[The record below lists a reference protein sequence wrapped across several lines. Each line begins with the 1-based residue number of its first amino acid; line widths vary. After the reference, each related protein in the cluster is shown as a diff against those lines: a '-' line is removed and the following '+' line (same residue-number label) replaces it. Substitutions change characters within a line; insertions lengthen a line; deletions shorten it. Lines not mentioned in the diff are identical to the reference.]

1 MERLDEAYGGSSA
14 RRLYL
19 GTALVLGG
27 VALFGLGGLKVVE
40 DALMMLGVP
49 GEQAVKGSVTIMGVV
64 VPVALV
70 GLLAVLPPNR
80 SFRRVA
86 GVGAAMCI
94 VSVGAFWLAV
104 PAANVPVEI
113 PLALLGSYGVG
124 VLVVLFGLIGTGAAG
139 VDTTP
144 TSGPTVSYQ
153 RTSQPSRQVPADGGT
168 EEQDLSFPL
177 EDDERRKR

>member
-1 MERLDEAYGGSSA
+1 
-14 RRLYL
+14 
-19 GTALVLGG
+19 
-27 VALFGLGGLKVVE
+27 
-40 DALMMLGVP
+40 
-49 GEQAVKGSVTIMGVV
+49 
-64 VPVALV
+64 
-70 GLLAVLPPNR
+70 
-80 SFRRVA
+80 
-86 GVGAAMCI
+86 MCI

-124 VLVVLFGLIGTGAAG
+124 VLVVLFGLIGTGVAA
-139 VDTTP
+139 VDKTP
-144 TSGPTVSYQ
+144 ASGPTISYQ